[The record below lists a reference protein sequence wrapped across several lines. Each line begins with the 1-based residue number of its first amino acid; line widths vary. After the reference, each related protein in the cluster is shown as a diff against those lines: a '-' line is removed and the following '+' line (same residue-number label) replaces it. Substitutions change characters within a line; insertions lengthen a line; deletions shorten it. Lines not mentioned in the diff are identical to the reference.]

1 LLSFFRAG
9 GTEFE
14 IIEGVFMK
22 RLVPFGLAVAVLL
35 TALAVGSPN
44 DAHGQSAGLV
54 SSVLSKMERNRQ
66 SLKSLRSGISM
77 EKYNPQIGLAEK
89 FNGIVLYMPGAGRSA
104 SVRIEWSSPQHE
116 ILAVSNGE
124 YVLFRPRLRT
134 AYKGRTGKRKEASDI
149 LELMNMSR
157 TQLQMRFEP
166 FQDVRE
172 ESLYGVSTIHLKLVP
187 KGAASFKYAEIW
199 VDSSGM
205 PVQSKVVEK
214 NDDATTIRLS
224 AIERNPKISA
234 PDFNI
239 KLDPDVKII
248 RG

>member
-1 LLSFFRAG
+1 
-9 GTEFE
+9 
-14 IIEGVFMK
+14 MK
-22 RLVPFGLAVAVLL
+22 RLVPLGLAVAVLL

-89 FNGIVLYMPGAGRSA
+89 FNGVVLYMPSAGRSA

-116 ILAVSNGE
+116 ILAVSSGE

-134 AYKGRTGKRKEASDI
+134 AYKGRTGKRPEANAF
-149 LELMNMSR
+149 LEMMNMSR
-157 TQLQMRFEP
+157 AQLQMKFEP

-172 ESLYGVSTIHLKLVP
+172 ETLLGVSTIHLKLVP
-187 KGAASFKYAEIW
+187 MKGAASFKYAEIW

-224 AIERNPKISA
+224 SPERNVKISA
-234 PDFNI
+234 PDFII